1 MSKVIHITTHM
12 GGGVG
17 RVLTN
22 IARQS
27 ELMGAHHHEVLCL
40 DYLSP
45 LAKKLADEAGLSVKG
60 EVDYEEICR
69 EVEKADIVQID
80 WWNNPLLYK
89 FMCSVEL
96 PAARLIVYSH
106 VSGYYPPFAL
116 TKEIIDFSDMF
127 VASTPHTCHHRIIK
141 NLPEDIR
148 RKKIR
153 AVFVSGG
160 ISRVKGIIPKVHEG
174 FNVGYIGTVDFY
186 KMHPDFVN
194 MSASVDIPGAKFI
207 VCGIGSE
214 KLLKEQAVAL
224 NVEDLFELRGFVE
237 DIGPTLEILDVFGY
251 PLCKEHYGTGEQ
263 ALLEAMGAGIPPV
276 VFSHGAEGYIVQNNM
291 TGLLVDN
298 EQEYINA
305 IEYLYK
311 NPNERIR
318 LGGNAREYAENHFS
332 VERTTAKFNE
342 IYDQLMR
349 EPKHKRVFK
358 KRLLPERNI
367 SVSSSLMGSD
377 VFINSMGDSAEEF
390 FISATSKNID
400 QLLEAD
406 SRIAN
411 CAPAM
416 KAETRGSV
424 FHYSRVFPE
433 DFLLRF
439 WSGLILQGQGK
450 HKDAIQYF
458 LTAYDMGYNHWR
470 VQWYLAKSA
479 IEMRDLKVA
488 EKALQEVVNACPAFK
503 EAKDQL
509 ISITGRANNAH

>member
-1 MSKVIHITTHM
+1 MNKVIHITTHM

-17 RVLTN
+17 RVLSN
-22 IARQS
+22 IAKQS
-27 ELMGAHHHEVLCL
+27 KLMGENHHEVLCL

-60 EVDYEEICR
+60 EVDYKEIYR

-80 WWNNPLLYK
+80 WWNHPLLYK
-89 FMCSVEL
+89 FLCSVEL

-106 VSGYYPPFAL
+106 VSGYYPPFVL
-116 TKEIIDFSDMF
+116 TKEIIDFSDIF
-127 VASTPHTCHHRIIK
+127 VASTPHTCHHRIIE

-148 RKKIR
+148 NKKIR
-153 AVFVSGG
+153 VVFVSGG
-160 ISRVKGIIPKVHEG
+160 ISRVKRIIPKKHEG

-186 KMHPDFVN
+186 KMHPDFVK

-214 KLLKEQAVAL
+214 KLIKEQASAL
-224 NVEDLFELRGFVE
+224 NVEDMFDLKGFVE

-263 ALLEAMGAGIPPV
+263 ALLEAMGAGVPPV
-276 VFSHGAEGYIVQNNM
+276 VFSHGAEGYIVKNKV

-311 NPNERIR
+311 NPHERISMGR
-318 LGGNAREYAENHFS
+318 NAREYAENHFS

-342 IYDQLMR
+342 IYNQLMR
-349 EPKHKRVFK
+349 EPKQKRVFR
-358 KRLLPERNI
+358 KRLFQEHNI

-377 VFINSMGDSAEEF
+377 VFINSMGDSVEEF

-400 QLLEAD
+400 ELFEAD

-433 DFLLRF
+433 DFILRF

-450 HKDAIQYF
+450 HKDAIKNF
-458 LTAYDMGYNHWR
+458 LSAYGMGYNHWR
-470 VQWYLAKSA
+470 GQWYLAKSA
-479 IEMRDLKVA
+479 IEIGDRNVA
-488 EKALQEVVNACPAFK
+488 GKALQEVVNVCPEFL
-503 EAKDQL
+503 EAKNL
-509 ISITGRANNAH
+509 LKSITE